1 MGIER
6 EYTVTDCSGNS
17 STFSYTVDVNGMTCA
32 PIDPTLDGNDESDN
46 GWGDDAIGDDGI
58 GEDDGSS
65 EGHKVKLLG
74 LTPNPA
80 NDIALL
86 TFMSTADDQVGVHL
100 YNSSGMLVMTLW
112 EGQVFADIALTIE
125 VPASTLQSG
134 LYQIQILS
142 ANGSSITTKLMVGN

>member
-1 MGIER
+1 MR
-6 EYTVTDCSGNS
+6 VTLKVIRPPS
-17 STFSYTVDVNGMTCA
+17 
-32 PIDPTLDGNDESDN
+32 P
-46 GWGDDAIGDDGI
+46 
-58 GEDDGSS
+58 

>member
-1 MGIER
+1 
-6 EYTVTDCSGNS
+6 
-17 STFSYTVDVNGMTCA
+17 MTCA